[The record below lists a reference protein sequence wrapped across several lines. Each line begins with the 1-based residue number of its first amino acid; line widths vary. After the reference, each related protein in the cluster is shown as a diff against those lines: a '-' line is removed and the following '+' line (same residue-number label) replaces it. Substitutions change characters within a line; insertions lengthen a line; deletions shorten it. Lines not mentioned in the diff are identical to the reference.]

1 MTKKKNEDFIEKR
14 LQDIKSCTLIGVK
27 NMLTLDEVCM
37 FMGMSKNYVYQ
48 LTSKGVLPFYKPNG
62 RMLYFD
68 KSEIE
73 AWLKQNYHG
82 TLQEAEQKAVAY
94 MAERGSA

>member
-48 LTSKGVLPFYKPNG
+48 LTSKG
-62 RMLYFD
+62 
-68 KSEIE
+68 
-73 AWLKQNYHG
+73 G
-82 TLQEAEQKAVAY
+82 TAFL
-94 MAERGSA
+94 